1 MAGSSTSRTRRTQQE
16 RSGATTADLLAA
28 ARELFATEGYAATS
42 LDAVC
47 LRAGVSKG
55 ALYHHFRNKEAL
67 FHAVYAAEEARIAEA
82 VAAAYLA
89 VAPQDLWD
97 AVYEGCKAY
106 LVMCL
111 DPGVQ
116 RITLLDA
123 PGALGVEAVDEVTA
137 LCVKQMYIGVKRA
150 IEGGRIAPRPVEPLA
165 RLLFGGLSEAAKTIG
180 RSPDPTRAQA
190 EALAELRRL
199 FDAVASS
206 EPATAAADTPRPA
219 ANPETARAYA
229 ESGAEAPPRA
239 PTRRLRR

>member
-1 MAGSSTSRTRRTQQE
+1 MTLGRAAGVRLNGSMGTTTGRTRRTQQE
-16 RSGATTADLLAA
+16 RSGATTAELLAA
-28 ARELFATEGYAATS
+28 ARELFASEGYAATS

-89 VAPQDLWD
+89 VADRDRWD
-97 AVYEGCKAY
+97 AVYAGCEAY

-123 PGALGVEAVDEVTA
+123 PGALGVEVVDEVSA
-137 LCVKQMYIGVKRA
+137 LCVKQMYVGVKRA
-150 IEGGRIAPRPVEPLA
+150 IESGRIAPRPVEPLA
-165 RLLFGGLSEAAKTIG
+165 RLLFGGLSEAAKTVG
-180 RSPDPTRAQA
+180 RAADPPRAQR
-190 EALAELRRL
+190 EALDELRRL
-199 FDAVASS
+199 FDAVA
-206 EPATAAADTPRPA
+206 ATGPSAQR
-219 ANPETARAYA
+219 
-229 ESGAEAPPRA
+229 
-239 PTRRLRR
+239 

>member
-1 MAGSSTSRTRRTQQE
+1 MGTTTSRTRRTQQE
-16 RSGATTADLLAA
+16 RSGATTAELLAA
-28 ARELFATEGYAATS
+28 ARELFATDGYAATS

-67 FHAVYAAEEARIAEA
+67 FHAVYTAEEARIAEA

-89 VAPQDLWD
+89 VQARDRWE

-123 PGALGVEAVDEVTA
+123 PGALGVEAVDEVIV
-137 LCVKQMYIGVKRA
+137 LCVKQMRAGVKRA
-150 IEGGRIAPRPVEPLA
+150 IEAGCIAPRPVEPLA

-180 RSPDPTRAQA
+180 RAADPQRATQ
-190 EALAELRRL
+190 EALDELRRV
-199 FDAVASS
+199 FDALAAS
-206 EPATAAADTPRPA
+206 
-219 ANPETARAYA
+219 
-229 ESGAEAPPRA
+229 A
-239 PTRRLRR
+239 PTDGGEVSD